1 MVTEFKIFSSSLL
14 KGWYSICQLL
24 ANRQVVVLIGWV
36 LYVPEQVRPSWA
48 WERTWPRPS
57 GVWRR
62 LTPLWLSRLVANCSS
77 ASSAS
82 HRWSTLWVERG
93 PSPILL
99 TVTPRLLLYA
109 PSPLF
114 KVILHVFNTWEL
126 LELSSIPSW
135 FKMSFSEILSV
146 LFVPQTGSLS
156 MQESDGRERRA
167 LS

>member
-48 WERTWPRPS
+48 WERTWPRPL

-62 LTPLWLSRLVANCSS
+62 RTPLWLSRLVANCSS

-82 HRWSTLWVERG
+82 HHWSTRWVEG
-93 PSPILL
+93 YHLS
-99 TVTPRLLLYA
+99 LLLQHLGYSYTLRA
-109 PSPLF
+109 HF
-114 KVILHVFNTWEL
+114 TVILHVFNGEST
-126 LELSSIPSW
+126 LSCTTYHHDLRCHSQKCFICPPNR
-135 FKMSFSEILSV
+135 I
-146 LFVPQTGSLS
+146 SLNA
-156 MQESDGRERRA
+156 RK
-167 LS
+167 LW